1 MVAFSAAGAH
11 AYARTPLLGL
21 ALLAP
26 VVALAFA
33 RGPLPLREGGE
44 PRGFARLQELFAA
57 ASWLDATT
65 PLGFALLASAY
76 LLAWGAITLSNA
88 ALPAL
93 ELLLLVTPLFLTGT
107 LGTATRA
114 LRA

>member
-1 MVAFSAAGAH
+1 M
-11 AYARTPLLGL
+11 GL

-33 RGPLPLREGGE
+33 RGPLPLPERGA
-44 PRGFARLQELFAA
+44 PRGFARVQAIFGA

-65 PLGFALLASAY
+65 PLGLALLASAY

-88 ALPAL
+88 AVPAL

-107 LGTATRA
+107 LRPHYAGAPR
-114 LRA
+114 R